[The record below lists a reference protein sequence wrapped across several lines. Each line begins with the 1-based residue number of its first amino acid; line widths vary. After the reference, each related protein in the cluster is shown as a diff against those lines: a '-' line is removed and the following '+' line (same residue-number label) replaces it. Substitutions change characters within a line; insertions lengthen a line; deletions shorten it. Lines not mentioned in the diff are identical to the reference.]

1 MFSAFV
7 EALSAEPAT
16 FHILLDNL
24 LRKGIL
30 NPSNAA
36 SYLYSPEILNFIH
49 IDTWIWS
56 HAEVVVERSL
66 DLVMAAYLFRKKL
79 LDSKHTMLSNPGGSS
94 AIEDQDQ
101 TTGTKKRR
109 LDVDEVEVEDGDG
122 NKDIDLEETAGP
134 STEMSDQ
141 LNVPSEETL
150 AASIQSSEETLAAAV
165 SSCSKTYTLTIGS
178 LLAACSLRYY
188 EVKATGSED
197 EEDHLLHLD
206 PNFMSNFSLLK
217 KLLRLFHGTERELIN
232 HSKNDDQ
239 TTYAAIDLKITS
251 LDQVLT
257 SFQKAQISSYEGLM
271 RNNPECLQLP
281 DVISSHIQL
290 IPLI

>member
-49 IDTWIWS
+49 IDSWIWS

-66 DLVMAAYLFRKKL
+66 DLVLAAYLFRKKL
-79 LDSKHTMLSNPGGSS
+79 IDSKSTILSNSGGSN
-94 AIEDQDQ
+94 ALEDQNQ
-101 TTGTKKRR
+101 TAGTKKRR
-109 LDVDEVEVEDGDG
+109 LGEDEEEEGDG
-122 NKDIDLEETAGP
+122 NKDIDLD
-134 STEMSDQ
+134 MNDQ

-150 AASIQSSEETLAAAV
+150 IASIQSSEETLAAAV

-178 LLAACSLRYY
+178 LLAACSLRYH
-188 EVKATGSED
+188 EVKATGS

-239 TTYAAIDLKITS
+239 TTYATIDLKITS
-251 LDQVLT
+251 LGQVLS

-281 DVISSHIQL
+281 DIISTHFQL
-290 IPLI
+290 MPYI